1 MANGPTLELRRVMR
15 VCQEVQFMSKQ
26 IAKFVFLE
34 GILIFLLDVWTAILV
49 RMQILVMLVHA
60 IHVLQVLQVPLLQV
74 FATSALQVTL
84 HAKNPKIFVKCVKKE
99 CILHLLVIVRFV
111 QLGNFV
117 QIPQQI
123 CYRAKNVRKTHFLPI
138 LASTKT
144 YM

>member
-1 MANGPTLELRRVMR
+1 MANGPTVELRRVMH

-34 GILIFLLDVWTAILV
+34 GILIFLLGVWTAILV

-84 HAKNPKIFVKCVKKE
+84 HTDPKTFVKCVK
-99 CILHLLVIVRFV
+99 
-111 QLGNFV
+111 
-117 QIPQQI
+117 
-123 CYRAKNVRKTHFLPI
+123 
-138 LASTKT
+138 
-144 YM
+144 